1 MSTNI
6 VWHHASVQ
14 RHERAEQR
22 GHRSAILWFT
32 GLSSP
37 YEPPENPELHVET
50 GSQPL
55 DACVQQVIGHLQTCG
70 ILDLTA
76 ADGFPQA

>member
-1 MSTNI
+1 MST
-6 VWHHASVQ
+6 
-14 RHERAEQR
+14 E
-22 GHRSAILWFT
+22 ILWFT

-55 DACVQQVIGHLQTCG
+55 DACVRQVMEHLQTCG
-70 ILDLTA
+70 IPDPATA
-76 ADGFPQA
+76 NTFPQA